1 MTLKGSL
8 PITSIS
14 YFPDGKQMISGSSDE
29 NVQKWDLQEG
39 KEIKEARIVCE
50 EDVNAVAVSQDGR
63 WVITGGGESGRVELK
78 ACKVETGITTTFE
91 GHSGPITCVD
101 IALDSTLL
109 VSGSW
114 DVTARIWSL
123 KTGKLV
129 AGPFRSVDWVG
140 AVRLSTDSKKLAV
153 KSWTGRWLEIWDI
166 KTETLTV
173 RIGEYGGPTSTS
185 APVFWTNKNKNVL
198 TTLINSDI
206 TSMSEF
212 DASTLKT
219 VGAPFAGHTEA
230 VTGLA
235 LSVDGALLASASSY
249 DNTIKLWAFESR
261 QLLASFDVQKPTCI
275 SLSPNSRQLAYTTS
289 SKGDYKI
296 YICNTTPDILARLRP
311 VSHTQHGSSKTN
323 RTFEHLLESDAT
335 HRRRNPATSPAI
347 SFPPR
352 LQQPLPATESQQTF
366 LHHLRRILRLSS
378 PVNAAPREHHGQ
390 PRDPLDFPATSPLPP
405 TRSLSQNTTHPDNFK
420 MSSQPRTSNG
430 VMQSLQHLSSR
441 ISRPNHGPP
450 VLEVAAGRKFTRLA
464 AANFPD
470 YRKVD
475 DTRHPSQQPGAP
487 QDTESSDI
495 DSLPDV
501 HWCKAFLCYYSC
513 WSHGRLRMPPRWR
526 LERVDIPRQD
536 QTTTRNHA
544 TAQGGS

>member
-1 MTLKGSL
+1 
-8 PITSIS
+8 
-14 YFPDGKQMISGSSDE
+14 MISGSSDE
-29 NVQKWDLQEG
+29 TVRKWDLQEG
-39 KEIKEARIVCE
+39 KEIEEARIVCE
-50 EDVNAVAVSQDGR
+50 EDVNVVAVSRDGR

-78 ACKVETGITTTFE
+78 ACKVDTGITTAFK
-91 GHSGPITCVD
+91 GHSGSITCVD
-101 IALDSTLL
+101 ISLDGTLL

-153 KSWTGRWLEIWDI
+153 KSWTRRWLEVWDV
-166 KTETLTV
+166 KTETLAV
-173 RIGEYGGPTSTS
+173 RVGKYDGPASTS
-185 APVFWTNKNKNVL
+185 APVFWTNKNKNIL
-198 TTLINSDI
+198 TTFINSDVTRI
-206 TSMSEF
+206 TEF
-212 DASTLKT
+212 DASTLET
-219 VGAPFAGHTEA
+219 VGAPFTGHTEA

-235 LSVDGALLASASSY
+235 LSFDGALLASASSR
-249 DNTIKLWAFESR
+249 DNTIKLWDFESR
-261 QLLASFDVQKPTCI
+261 QLLASFGVQQPTCI
-275 SLSPNSRQLAYTTS
+275 IFSPNSRQLAYTTS
-289 SKGDYKI
+289 SKGDYNI
-296 YICNTTPDILARLRP
+296 YICNPAPDVLARMGP
-311 VSHTQHGSSKTN
+311 VPGAQHAFSKTN
-323 RTFEHLLESDAT
+323 PTFERLLESDAT
-335 HRRRNPATSPAI
+335 RRRNPATSPTI

-352 LQQPLPATESQQTF
+352 LQNPLPATESQPPTF
-366 LHHLRRILRLSS
+366 LHHLHRFFRFSS
-378 PVNAAPREHHGQ
+378 PMNAVPPVQHGQ
-390 PRDPLDFPATSPLPP
+390 PRDPLDSPATSPLPP
-405 TRSLSQNTTHPDNFK
+405 TRSLSAQATTHPENFE

-430 VMQSLQHLSSR
+430 VTHFLQRLSSR
-441 ISRPNHGPP
+441 IPRHNHGPP
-450 VLEVAAGRKFTRLA
+450 VIEVAAGRKFTRLA
-464 AANFPD
+464 AANFPE

-536 QTTTRNHA
+536 GTTTRSHA
-544 TAQGGS
+544 PTQGGSQLNI

>member
-1 MTLKGSL
+1 MKPRIVATRTRLRPAMTLKGSL

-166 KTETLTV
+166 KTETLTA

-311 VSHTQHGSSKTN
+311 MSHTQHGSSKVRVHRHPHIFWALMFSRRLIEPLSICLKYVLYSLYCSN
-323 RTFEHLLESDAT
+323 SHKLLQSDAT

-352 LQQPLPATESQQTF
+352 LQQPLPATDSQQTF

-390 PRDPLDFPATSPLPP
+390 PRDPLDVCLFVLILP
-405 TRSLSQNTTHPDNFK
+405 
-420 MSSQPRTSNG
+420 
-430 VMQSLQHLSSR
+430 
-441 ISRPNHGPP
+441 
-450 VLEVAAGRKFTRLA
+450 
-464 AANFPD
+464 
-470 YRKVD
+470 
-475 DTRHPSQQPGAP
+475 
-487 QDTESSDI
+487 
-495 DSLPDV
+495 
-501 HWCKAFLCYYSC
+501 
-513 WSHGRLRMPPRWR
+513 
-526 LERVDIPRQD
+526 
-536 QTTTRNHA
+536 
-544 TAQGGS
+544 